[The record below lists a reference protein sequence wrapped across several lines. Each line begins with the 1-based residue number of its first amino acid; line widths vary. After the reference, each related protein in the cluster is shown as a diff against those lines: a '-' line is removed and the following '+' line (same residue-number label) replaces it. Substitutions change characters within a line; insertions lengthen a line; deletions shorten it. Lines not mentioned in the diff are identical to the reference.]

1 MKIAFF
7 VDRFPALSETFIL
20 NQITGLIDRGHEV
33 DIYADRSDGS
43 TKVHPDVDKYN
54 LLEKTTYVGKPDHRV
69 WRLLKIAQLPLWNFV
84 KQPAALLQALNVK
97 RYGKQASSLTLLYS
111 AAHMLGKDRKYDIIQ
126 THFGP
131 NGLEA
136 VFLREMGVIQ
146 GKIATQFHGY
156 DLSEYVQRYGREI
169 YRELFKQGNVFLPIS
184 HHMKSRLI
192 ELGCDKNRI
201 NVHHVGV
208 ELERFNFTPRTQPI
222 DGVTQLITIARF
234 VEKKGL
240 EYGIRAVAALIKAGI
255 NVTYSIVGDGDRRQA
270 LQALIDSLGVG
281 DRIKLLGWKPQPEV
295 IQLLNQSHIML
306 VPSVTSHSGDQEGI
320 PTVLIEAA
328 MLGLP
333 VVSTEHSGIPEV
345 VHHEISG
352 FLVPERDVDAL
363 AEQLGYLIQHPELWA
378 EMGRS
383 GRSIVE
389 EQFDIDRLNTQLIAI
404 YTDLVHSNL
413 KSTVMLSASSYAN

>member
-20 NQITGLIDRGHEV
+20 NQITGLIDRGHDV

-43 TKVHPDVDKYN
+43 DKVHPEVLNYK
-54 LLEKTTYVGKPDHRV
+54 LLERTTYVGKPDDRI
-69 WRLLKIAQLPLWNFV
+69 WRLLKIVQLPLLNFV
-84 KQPAALLQALNVK
+84 KQPAALIQALNVK

-111 AAHMLGKDRKYDIIQ
+111 AAHILGKKADYDIIQ
-126 THFGP
+126 AHFGP

-156 DLSEYVQRYGREI
+156 DLSEYVQRYGRSI
-169 YRELFKQGNVFLPIS
+169 YKELFDQADVFLPIS
-184 HHMKSRLI
+184 DHMKNRLV
-192 ELGCDKNRI
+192 ELGCDKNKVI
-201 NVHHVGV
+201 VHHVGI
-208 ELERFNFTPRTQPI
+208 ELDRFNFTPRFKPKN
-222 DGVTQLITIARF
+222 GATQLITIARL

-240 EYGIRAVAALIKAGI
+240 EYSIRAVANLIRAGMDLE
-255 NVTYSIVGDGDRRQA
+255 YSIIGDGELRKN
-270 LQALIDSLGVG
+270 LQALIETLNVSDKV
-281 DRIKLLGWKPQPEV
+281 KLLGWKQQPEV
-295 IQLLNQSHIML
+295 IELLNRAHIL
-306 VPSVTSHSGDQEGI
+306 LAPSVTSQSGDQEGI

-333 VVSTEHSGIPEV
+333 VMSTDHSGIPEV
-345 VHHEISG
+345 VQNKISG

-363 AEQLGYLIQHPELWA
+363 TEKLGYMIQHPELWA

-389 EQFDIDRLNTQLIAI
+389 DQFDVDQLNAQLIAI
-404 YTDLVHSNL
+404 YTNLVHPKL
-413 KSTVMLSASSYAN
+413 KSNVTLSAFS